1 MNLADCLGTGRLSAV
16 SPFAVVA
23 LVALG
28 TVAPT
33 LLVGCHGAGP
43 YGHSVAYAPSVDEA
57 KAVTGAR
64 EYDPVMFQRL
74 PDEWRGKPVTL
85 FGVVTRRDS
94 GPGGGAALTLSV
106 RRLEPRNLC
115 DNMNDEDS
123 CRVTV
128 SDTDFGVM
136 HVIVPLRAEDDTG
149 EHSASAG
156 SLFRVVGTLG
166 EDVDTNDGTPILR
179 ATFYRHWPRN
189 FYVTKAASRN
199 MRQ

>member
-1 MNLADCLGTGRLSAV
+1 MTIADCLAFRSVSARFLARVTVVVAALSALT
-16 SPFAVVA
+16 A
-23 LVALG
+23 
-28 TVAPT
+28 
-33 LLVGCHGAGP
+33 CQGAGP
-43 YGHSVAYAPSVDEA
+43 YGHSVAYAPTNDEA
-57 KAVTGAR
+57 KAVAGAR

-85 FGVVTRRDS
+85 FGVVTRRDA
-94 GPGGGAALTLSV
+94 GPGGGAALALSV

-115 DNMNDEDS
+115 DNMNDADS

-128 SDTDFGVM
+128 SDTDFGVL

-149 EHSASAG
+149 ERSASAG

-166 EDVDTNDGTPILR
+166 EDVDTNGGTPILR

-189 FYVTKAASRN
+189 FYVTKAASKS